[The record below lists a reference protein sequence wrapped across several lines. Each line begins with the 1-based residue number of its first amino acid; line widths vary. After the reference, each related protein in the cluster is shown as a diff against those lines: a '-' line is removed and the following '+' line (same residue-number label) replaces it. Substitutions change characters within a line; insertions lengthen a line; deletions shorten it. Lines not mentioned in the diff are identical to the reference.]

1 MPWANLIFS
10 CDEDFFPQR
19 IFYIIWLLL
28 ATFRQIFRINF
39 TYLPETE
46 MPTHLI
52 FRYQWHWHVVW
63 RPLGPLGPPPPLS
76 YWDPW
81 PKVCNKRRSI
91 NYFWTSA
98 KYVKHVSHWG
108 KFKTYGLAGGIFFL
122 SEEKKIWVFC
132 LLLYFADVKRR
143 TRFGYFFYGVIQ
155 SPSFVQESKTK
166 QNKLS
171 TSAKF
176 KNNKTYHAPL
186 ICHFSAAKCAE
197 YYCNSYGLKSFLE
210 KPLILRI

>member
-1 MPWANLIFS
+1 MAENRRFMNFFNMQRLFAELWSLKRGHILKKISQRLSVLNHKLPWANLIFS
-10 CDEDFFPQR
+10 CDEDFSPPR
-19 IFYIIWLLL
+19 ILYIIWFLL

-108 KFKTYGLAGGIFFL
+108 KFKTYGLAGGIFFVRG
-122 SEEKKIWVFC
+122 KKIWVFC

-143 TRFGYFFYGVIQ
+143 TRFGYFFYRVIQ
-155 SPSFVQESKTK
+155 SPSFVPVSVD
-166 QNKLS
+166 
-171 TSAKF
+171 
-176 KNNKTYHAPL
+176 
-186 ICHFSAAKCAE
+186 
-197 YYCNSYGLKSFLE
+197 
-210 KPLILRI
+210 LRVNRINAL